1 MLITG
6 LHTVCDIYCI
16 TCNCV
21 LGWKYEVRR
30 ALGCTAALPGA
41 HVLRRL
47 ARRGWFCSYP
57 ALRPAHAHAACCCA
71 PAPRVLTGVEPHCG
85 AAH

>member
-21 LGWKYEVRR
+21 LGWKYEVRAWGTGGR
-30 ALGCTAALPGA
+30 AGGRGTAARPGRQAAGSGLWHQPATQPLQPLAPHMIVCTAG
-41 HVLRRL
+41 
-47 ARRGWFCSYP
+47 
-57 ALRPAHAHAACCCA
+57 
-71 PAPRVLTGVEPHCG
+71 GV
-85 AAH
+85 